1 MAQPVHLI
9 LGIGQSERTAAVP
22 RDGLAGFGLKP
33 AGVQPDVI
41 IDTFSQTKAGRGMC
55 DLSRSVPG
63 APRCQLRLFQQHC
76 IIAPA
81 FMAKMV
87 GKSDAHDAAANNDNA
102 CGGWKFSGH
111 GKHLHMSRI
120 FCGQAKRTKV
130 PSSIMNGTNV
140 SNSILERLANELTEL
155 TPEARKAATYVLEN
169 PRDVGVSTVREIAQ
183 AANVKPNTVVRM
195 ARQVGF
201 EGYEDFREPFR
212 DAIRSG
218 AADFP
223 DRARWLQD
231 ISKSGD
237 LGGLYADMVRD
248 VMTNIEETFAS
259 ISTDDLKTAAE
270 AIWSAR
276 RVFTLGVGVN
286 NSVARNFTYLASTG
300 MTEFHAIPRPGSTPV
315 DDLAWADGNDIL
327 IAVTCKPY
335 RSEVVEAV
343 AIAKEQGMTIVALS
357 DSPASPIIRMA
368 DHGFVVSVETPQFF
382 PSSVSIITLLETLL
396 SFVIAVASDEIPER
410 VETFHKRRHQLGL
423 YYSEDA

>member
-1 MAQPVHLI
+1 
-9 LGIGQSERTAAVP
+9 
-22 RDGLAGFGLKP
+22 
-33 AGVQPDVI
+33 
-41 IDTFSQTKAGRGMC
+41 
-55 DLSRSVPG
+55 
-63 APRCQLRLFQQHC
+63 
-76 IIAPA
+76 
-81 FMAKMV
+81 
-87 GKSDAHDAAANNDNA
+87 
-102 CGGWKFSGH
+102 
-111 GKHLHMSRI
+111 
-120 FCGQAKRTKV
+120 
-130 PSSIMNGTNV
+130 MNGTNV